1 MKLQSDPDS
10 TPDPLM
16 ETEDMYEV
24 ERIVDRR
31 LSALGQVEYLVRWRG
46 YGADGDTWEPET
58 NLETCSAHIHQFNQS
73 LLRERHR
80 VLQRSTHRPSAST
93 PSPHLNS
100 DSSPGPDL
108 GLDPGLDRGRDPGLD
123 PGLDPQIHRL
133 DRSGIK
139 ILVPRSPLIRVQEQE
154 QARPLP
160 DSIPASGPNLET
172 QCVGGGGERARMGT
186 RPRPALRTLPGNGA
200 VPEVASGGAV
210 TKRRLDER
218 FDKRLR
224 FSVRQTENAA
234 YRFREVI
241 VKKHGEYTQIQL
253 STRSTRDNALSPE
266 VMREIQSAMAGAA
279 CDDSRLVLLSSVG
292 PVFCSGL
299 DFVSFIPKLTED
311 RKESLRMAETV
322 RTFVNSLV
330 QFPKPLVAAVS
341 GAALG
346 LGCSLLSL
354 CDVVWASDKAWFQ
367 TPYAQYGQTP
377 DGCSSYSFPLI
388 MGPAAAG
395 EMLLGSRRLTA
406 LEACSRG
413 LVSQVLWPHT
423 FNQEVHARIREL
435 VCVDSQVL
443 RESKSLVRSWS
454 RSGLEQT
461 NDRETETLARIWA
474 SAEFTHTI
482 LQYLQ
487 RPPEY

>member
-1 MKLQSDPDS
+1 
-10 TPDPLM
+10 M
-16 ETEDMYEV
+16 ETEDLYEV
-24 ERIVDRR
+24 ERIVGRR
-31 LSALGQVEYLVRWRG
+31 QSALGQVEYLVRWRG

-58 NLETCSAHIHQFNQS
+58 HLDTCSAHIHEFNQS

-80 VLQRSTHRPSAST
+80 VLQRSTHRPST
-93 PSPHLNS
+93 PSPGLNP
-100 DSSPGPDL
+100 DPSPGINS
-108 GLDPGLDRGRDPGLD
+108 GLILDTSPGLNPGLNPD
-123 PGLDPQIHRL
+123 CRRDLN
-133 DRSGIK
+133 RSGIK
-139 ILVPRSPLIRVQEQE
+139 ILVPRSPLIRIQDQD

-160 DSIPASGPNLET
+160 DCVPASGPNLET
-172 QCVGGGGERARMGT
+172 QCVGTKAVLGRGEERARMGT

-200 VPEVASGGAV
+200 VLEVASGGAV

-234 YRFREVI
+234 YRFRELI
-241 VKKHGEYTQIQL
+241 VKKHEGYTHVQL
-253 STRSTRDNALSPE
+253 STRATHNNALNPE
-266 VMREIQSAMAGAA
+266 VMREIQSAMATAA
-279 CDDSRLVLLSSVG
+279 CDDSKLVLLSSVG

-311 RKESLRMAETV
+311 RKESLRMAETL

-330 QFPKPLVAAVS
+330 QYPKPVVAAVS
-341 GAALG
+341 GPALG
-346 LGCSLLSL
+346 LGCSILAL

-367 TPYAQYGQTP
+367 TPYAQYGHTP
-377 DGCSSYSFPLI
+377 DGCSSHTFPLI

-395 EMLLGSRRLTA
+395 EMLLGARRLTA
-406 LEACSRG
+406 LEACSKG

-423 FNQEVHARIREL
+423 FNQEVQARVREL

-443 RESKSLVRSWS
+443 RESKALTRSWS
-454 RSGLEQT
+454 KSGLEQT
-461 NDRETETLARIWA
+461 NDRETETLKRIWT
-474 SAEFTHTI
+474 SSEWTETI

-487 RPPEY
+487 RPQEY